1 MIYKE
6 TFDNQKDKL
15 KELMTQ
21 KNKQVDKDKRKKNVK
36 EKQGD

>member
-15 KELMTQ
+15 EELMTQ

-36 EKQGD
+36 KKQGD